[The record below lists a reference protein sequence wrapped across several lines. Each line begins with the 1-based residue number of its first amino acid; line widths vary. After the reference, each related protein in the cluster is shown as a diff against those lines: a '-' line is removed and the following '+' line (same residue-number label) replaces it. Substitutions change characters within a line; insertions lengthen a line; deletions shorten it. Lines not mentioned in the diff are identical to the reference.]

1 MSSKEVGSFAIK
13 NIIKTLRNCRLSFFG
28 SFFNLNIME
37 KLLETVLI
45 ESVCFSGKEKIGE
58 PILFEIQF
66 IPQNTEELELIKEFY
81 LNLLKACKE
90 NRNLK
95 RL

>member
-28 SFFNLNIME
+28 SFFNYKIME

-45 ESVCFSGKEKIGE
+45 ENLSFSGKEKVGE

-66 IPQNTEELELIKEFY
+66 IPQNIEELELIKEFY
-81 LNLLKACKE
+81 LNLLKAHKE
-90 NRNLK
+90 NRNIKPL
-95 RL
+95 